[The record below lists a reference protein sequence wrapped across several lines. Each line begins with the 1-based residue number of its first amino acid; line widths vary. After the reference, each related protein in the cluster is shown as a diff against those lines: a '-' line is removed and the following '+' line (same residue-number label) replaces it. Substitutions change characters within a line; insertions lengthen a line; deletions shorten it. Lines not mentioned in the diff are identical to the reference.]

1 MGRDAT
7 RAAELL
13 PPENPWRS
21 ISYFYAG
28 ASRYLSGNLESGKE
42 LLEEG
47 ARRGAANAPIVQVFC
62 LVQLTLLHLDRDD
75 LERALRV
82 IAQAR
87 EQLERFNLGDYP
99 VMATFFAASSLTRAL
114 EGQIE
119 DAAADGK
126 RAAKMLS
133 GLAGFP
139 DWLVAAAGIFLAR
152 AYMLLD
158 DPVEAERL
166 LVYAA
171 EIADRIPDAP
181 TLRRWLSES
190 QSSASAMSARSRS
203 RRADARRVEN
213 ASVSP
218 EPPLV
223 QRDRRAQLRFAEHG
237 QDPGA
242 GDLQEARC
250 LLPR

>member
-1 MGRDAT
+1 M
-7 RAAELL
+7 
-13 PPENPWRS
+13 
-21 ISYFYAG
+21 
-28 ASRYLSGNLESGKE
+28 
-42 LLEEG
+42 
-47 ARRGAANAPIVQVFC
+47 
-62 LVQLTLLHLDRDD
+62 QLTLLHLDRDD

-126 RAAKMLS
+126 RAAQNAQP
-133 GLAGFP
+133 GPAGFP

-158 DPVEAERL
+158 DPVEAGRL

-190 QSSASAMSARSRS
+190 QSSASAMSDEVDHAGLTPAESQHS
-203 RRADARRVEN
+203 SAP
-213 ASVSP
+213 P

-223 QRDRRAQLRFAEHG
+223 QRDRRAQLRFAEHRE
-237 QDPGA
+237 DPGA

-250 LLPR
+250 LLPRRGCRSGPGGPAAAGRSKNAGGSVARRLTLA